1 VWPFT
6 FGRRARAMRR
16 ILVVFMAVVL
26 FVPGT
31 TTSAEE
37 DKYDAIVIGAGGGGL
52 AAASKLAL
60 GGMKVLVIEQH
71 NKVGGYMGTFERGDY
86 TFEISL
92 HAMDSL
98 DPGIGMNR
106 KTFEALGILN
116 KVKPVKL
123 DPMYVGKFPDLD
135 VQVPADVNE
144 YVKLLKEMFPHET
157 AGIDGLYGDL
167 EDMFLTM
174 NSLMGLSSGDYWP
187 TFKYILA
194 HPIRCYKLAVA
205 WRQNM
210 DEFLDKH
217 IQDEK
222 LRAVFTQLAGFT
234 GASPAVV
241 PAVFFGMMWN
251 GYHFGGYYYFEG
263 GSQSISDA
271 LAEVIEEN
279 GGEILLST
287 RVNKIYLEDGTAVG
301 VGTKDGKKFMG
312 RYIVSNANA
321 PATLFEMV
329 GKEHLPKDY
338 VESVENMTVGLS
350 CFQVYMGVDK
360 DYSEYFPGHTH
371 EIIINTSYDQETNFK
386 NFREGKPEE
395 AGFAIV
401 NYSMA
406 DKSAAPEGK
415 NVIVISSILPYDW
428 KNNWHINESYQ
439 KYTDLKNETGMIFV
453 KRAERYLPDLASHI
467 EEYEV
472 GSPRTMEH
480 YTLNPGGSI
489 FGWDNTL
496 NQSLLKRLPQKT
508 PIKNLYLSG
517 AWTFP
522 GGGQSAVLISGL
534 MVATEI
540 LKREN
545 E

>member
-1 VWPFT
+1 
-6 FGRRARAMRR
+6 MKKM
-16 ILVVFMAVVL
+16 LVVLMAVVL
-26 FVPGT
+26 CVPVT
-31 TTSAEE
+31 AKSAEE
-37 DKYDAIVIGAGGGGL
+37 NKYDAIVIGAGGGGL

-71 NKVGGYMGTFERGDY
+71 SKVGGYMGNFERGDY

-92 HAMDSL
+92 HAMDGL
-98 DPGIGMNR
+98 DPGMGMNL
-106 KTFEALGILN
+106 KTFEDLGILN
-116 KVKPVKL
+116 KLKPIKL
-123 DPMYVGKFPDLD
+123 DPMYLAKFPDFD
-135 VQVPADVNE
+135 VEVPADVNE
-144 YVKLLKEMFPHET
+144 YIELLKEMFPDE
-157 AGIDGLYGDL
+157 AEGIDGLYKDL
-167 EDMFLTM
+167 EDMNLTM

-187 TFKYILA
+187 TIKYVLA
-194 HPIRCYKLAVA
+194 HPIRCFNLAVA
-205 WRQNM
+205 WQQNL
-210 DEFLDKH
+210 DEFLDEH
-217 IQDEK
+217 TQDVK
-222 LRAVFTQLAGFT
+222 LRAVFTQLAGFA
-234 GASPAVV
+234 GASPEVV

-251 GYHFGGYYYFEG
+251 SYHFGGYYYFEG
-263 GSQSISDA
+263 GSQAISDA

-287 RVNKIYLEDGTAVG
+287 RVNKIYIEDGTAVG

-312 RYIVSNANA
+312 RYVISNASA

-338 VESVENMTVGLS
+338 VEKVENMTVGLS

-371 EIIINTSYDQETNFK
+371 EVMINTAYDQEENFA
-386 NFREGKPEE
+386 NFMEGKPED
-395 AGFAIV
+395 ASFAIV

-415 NVIVISSILPYDW
+415 NVIVITSILPYDW
-428 KNNWHINESYQ
+428 KDDWHINESYQ
-439 KYTDLKNETGMIFV
+439 KYTGLKNETGMIFV
-453 KRAERYLPDLASHI
+453 RRAEKYLPGLESHI
-467 EEYEV
+467 EAYEV

-496 NQSLLKRLPQKT
+496 DQSLLKRLPQKT

-522 GGGQSAVLISGL
+522 GGGQSAVLISGE
-534 MVATEI
+534 MVGREI
-540 LKREN
+540 LKIEN